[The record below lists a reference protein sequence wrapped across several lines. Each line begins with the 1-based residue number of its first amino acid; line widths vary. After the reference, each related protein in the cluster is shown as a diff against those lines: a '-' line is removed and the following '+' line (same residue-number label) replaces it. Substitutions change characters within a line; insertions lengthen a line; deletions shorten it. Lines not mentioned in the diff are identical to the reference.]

1 MIEELECFEDV
12 MRAWIHCVKWLPGE
26 DRELIYEENGGN
38 GVQN

>member
-12 MRAWIHCVKWLPGE
+12 MRAWIHCVNI
-26 DRELIYEENGGN
+26 LIYEENGGN